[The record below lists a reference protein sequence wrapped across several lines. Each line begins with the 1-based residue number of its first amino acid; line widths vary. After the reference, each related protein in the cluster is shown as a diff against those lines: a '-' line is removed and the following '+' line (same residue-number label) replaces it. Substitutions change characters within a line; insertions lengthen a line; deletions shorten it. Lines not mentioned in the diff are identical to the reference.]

1 MHSFFIFFR
10 NNYIMKQ
17 KKIVFFLLIFLNYFY
32 GLEVYVTGIN
42 LKKAEEGIVIE
53 WMAET
58 NIYNFIIY
66 RNFDRPIDR
75 VERLKESEI
84 IFSNTLTGVE
94 KDNYYVF
101 KYVDSLIK
109 NKNLYYM
116 VLPEKNITKEDFI
129 PNINFNYK
137 PFFVKEDKIKIKNI
151 FAKRSRESIIILW
164 DVEGEV
170 GDKLSFKLYKKNSPF
185 QENDIYSKPYAE
197 RIEDFY
203 FEDIDVKYGED
214 YYYLILTDKDTEII
228 KENQIFLKGEFFP
241 TNNILIEKELKV
253 REKIKKSDFIKNFTN
268 QGNKNER

>member
-17 KKIVFFLLIFLNYFY
+17 KKIVFFILIFLNNFY

-42 LKKAEEGIVIE
+42 IKKTEEGIVIE
-53 WMAET
+53 WKAET
-58 NIYNFIIY
+58 NLHNFIIY
-66 RNFDRPIDR
+66 RNFDKPIDR
-75 VERLKESEI
+75 LERLKESEI
-84 IFSNTLTGVE
+84 ISSNTFTGEE

-109 NKNLYYM
+109 NKNIYYI
-116 VLPEKNITKEDFI
+116 VLPEKNITKEDFV

-151 FAKRSRESIIILW
+151 FAKRNKASIIIFW
-164 DVEGEV
+164 DVEGEI
-170 GDKLSFKLYKKNSPF
+170 GDRISFKLYKKNRPF
-185 QENDIYSKPYAE
+185 QENDVYLKPYAE

-214 YYYLILTDKDTEII
+214 YYYLILTEKDIEFI
-228 KENQIFLKGEFFP
+228 KENEIFLKGEFFP
-241 TNNILIEKELKV
+241 TNNVLIEKELKV
-253 REKIKKSDFIKNFTN
+253 REKIKKADFIKNFTN